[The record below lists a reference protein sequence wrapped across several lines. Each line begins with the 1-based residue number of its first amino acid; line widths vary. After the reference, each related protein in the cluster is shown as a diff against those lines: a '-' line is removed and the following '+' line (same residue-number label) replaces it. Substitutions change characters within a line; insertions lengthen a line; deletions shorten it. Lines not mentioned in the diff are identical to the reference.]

1 MSCVP
6 LPVFALDREI
16 LQDLSL
22 DLAVLVE
29 VPLGL
34 FPEPSVLGVTQ
45 QRVVCVS

>member
-16 LQDLSL
+16 LQDLNL

-29 VPLGL
+29 ELHLHVDK
-34 FPEPSVLGVTQ
+34 
-45 QRVVCVS
+45 